1 MERPLALH
9 ESALSEPEYQAYTCI
24 LHEIAPETAGVEWE
38 AAQVPMGEA
47 KGWIRG
53 KYAVDAALLDQRQKS
68 TLSKAPVS
76 LLQARCRALRVSLQ
90 IQAWPR

>member
-24 LHEIAPETAGVEWE
+24 LHEIAPETAGAEWE

-53 KYAVDAALLDQRQKS
+53 KYAVDAALLDQVRHRLIDGFIRS
-68 TLSKAPVS
+68 WTAD
-76 LLQARCRALRVSLQ
+76 
-90 IQAWPR
+90 